1 MEFALVSDWKSWPCE
16 EAQLEEIFAKDF
28 SRLGHRVHFL
38 AFIPGLPEAERRETW
53 HGHPVTLRRREDGT
67 ARPLIAWLSSLL
79 RERPLAFVQVR
90 NDPLFALVARFLARR
105 AGKPFAYH
113 LSVLNGPIVIAQAG
127 ERRGLA
133 RLKLL
138 AKGAVGGWLVDRAAL
153 SCDLLLAISDHMAEH
168 YRALGR
174 RKPTV
179 VLPMGC
185 RGAVASPPPPERPT
199 VEVLYL
205 GALARV
211 RRLDFLLRAFARA
224 VQADPRLRLTFLG
237 SGQRPQDLEGLRALT
252 AELRLDGVVRFLP
265 PVPRAEVAAR
275 IDDSD
280 LGVSPLPPVPYFF
293 MNSPT
298 KLMESLGRGRPVV
311 GTRETPEQ
319 RVILE
324 ESGGGIAAPF
334 DEEAFAAAMVALS
347 KDRARRIEAGRRGA
361 AYMAERR
368 DYALLAERAERAY
381 REHLG
386 AP

>member
-1 MEFALVSDWKSWPCE
+1 MELALVSDWKAWPCE
-16 EAQLEEIFAKDF
+16 EAQLEEIFAKEF
-28 SRLGHRVHFL
+28 SRLGHRVHFI
-38 AFIPGLPEAERRETW
+38 AFIPGLLEAERRETW
-53 HGHPVTLRRREDGT
+53 HGQPVVLRRREDGT
-67 ARPLIAWLSSLL
+67 VRPLIAWLSALL
-79 RERPLAFVQVR
+79 RERPLALVQVR
-90 NDPLFALVARFLARR
+90 NDPLFALVAGFLARR
-105 AGKPFAYH
+105 AGRPFSFH

-138 AKGAVGGWLVDRAAL
+138 VKGAVGGWLVDRVAL
-153 SCDLLLAISDHMAEH
+153 SCDLLLAMSDHMAEH

-174 RKPTV
+174 VKPTV

-185 RGAVASPPPPERPT
+185 RDAVASPPPPERPT

-224 VQADPRLRLTFLG
+224 LKADPRLRLTFLG
-237 SGQRPQDLEGLRALT
+237 SGQRPEDLELLRALS
-252 AELRLDGVVRFLP
+252 AELSLDDVVRFLP
-265 PVPRAEVAAR
+265 PVPRAEVNAA
-275 IDDSD
+275 IDESD
-280 LGVSPLPPVPYFF
+280 LGVSPLPPVPYFY

-347 KDRARRIEAGRRGA
+347 KDRARRLEAGRRGA

-368 DYALLAERAERAY
+368 DYSLLAKVAERAY